1 MPDTLSAETRKDIDA
16 CVDLCQA
23 THRACLE
30 TMLYCLGRG
39 GAYADADHI
48 RLLADC
54 AAICQTSAD
63 FMLRDSPLHG
73 SVCAVSAEVCDQC
86 AVECD
91 AFADNGRLE
100 RCARMCRQC
109 AASCE
114 AMAGM

>member
-1 MPDTLSAETRKDIDA
+1 MPDTIAEARPDLDRCI
-16 CVDLCQA
+16 DLCQA
-23 THRACLE
+23 AHRMCTE

-39 GAYADADHI
+39 GTYADADHI

-54 AAICQTSAD
+54 AAICQTAAD

-73 SVCAVSAEVCDQC
+73 SVCAVCAEVCDQC

-91 AFADNGRLE
+91 AFAEESHLE
-100 RCARMCRQC
+100 ACASLCRQC

-114 AMAGM
+114 SMAGM